1 MSFATI
7 QAQPAALSTLRNAL
21 AAERL
26 AHAYLFVGPSGVG
39 KKRTALALA
48 QALLCPEQAGTGCE
62 SCATCRAVANG
73 AHPDLSLVAPQAG
86 KTTLGIDQ
94 VRELQHFLSLQS
106 ARGNRKIGVIEDA
119 QVLTP
124 QAQSSLLKIVE
135 EPPGST
141 LLVLLSV
148 SAASLSRPLLS
159 RCQQVRFAALPPA
172 TVEQLL
178 VQQHALPPPA
188 EAHVLALYSRGSI
201 GRALSLDALV
211 FTEERRHLLDA
222 LEQLEGAP
230 FGRVSELAEW
240 LVADRR
246 KKSRTKT
253 NRPERSAGGDRLELI
268 LSWYEE
274 RLRYVLLGQD
284 GVIRYADCLPALARA
299 AQGLGVEEAL
309 RQLSLVYA
317 TIRALERNANPRL
330 AVEDMLLQLAVRDT
344 GEG

>member
-1 MSFATI
+1 MSFAAI
-7 QAQPAALSTLRNAL
+7 QGQPAALSTLRNAL
-21 AAERL
+21 AVDRL

-62 SCATCRAVANG
+62 TCATCRAVADG
-73 AHPDLSLVAPQAG
+73 AHPDLSLVAPQTG
-86 KTTLGIDQ
+86 RTMLGIDQ

-135 EPPGST
+135 EPPGNA
-141 LLVLLSV
+141 LLILLSV

-159 RCQQVRFAALPPA
+159 RCQQVRFAALAPA
-172 TVEQLL
+172 TVELLL
-178 VQQHALPPPA
+178 VQQHALPTA
-188 EAHVLALYSRGSI
+188 EARALALYSRGSI
-201 GRALSLDALV
+201 GRALSLDAGV

-222 LEQLEGAP
+222 LEQLEGAA

-240 LVADRR
+240 LVADRT

-253 NRPERSAGGDRLELI
+253 DRSERSAGGDRLELI

-284 GVIRYADCLPALARA
+284 GVIRYADCLPALAQA
-299 AQGLGVEEAL
+299 TQSLGVEEAL
-309 RQLSLVYA
+309 RQLRLVYDA
-317 TIRALERNANPRL
+317 IHALSRNANPRL
-330 AVEDMLLQLAVRDT
+330 AVEDLLLQLAARDT
-344 GEG
+344 AEG

>member
-1 MSFATI
+1 MSFAAI
-7 QAQPAALSTLRNAL
+7 AGQPAALSTLRNAL
-21 AAERL
+21 AVERL
-26 AHAYLFVGPSGVG
+26 AHAYLFVGLSGVG

-62 SCATCRAVANG
+62 MCATCRAVADG
-73 AHPDLSLVAPQAG
+73 THPDLNLVAPQAG

-135 EPPGST
+135 EPPGNA
-141 LLVLLSV
+141 LLILLSV

-172 TVEQLL
+172 TVELLL
-178 VQQHALPPPA
+178 VQQHALSAA
-188 EAHVLALYSRGSI
+188 EAHALALYSRGSI
-201 GRALSLDALV
+201 GRALSLDAGV

-240 LVADRR
+240 LVADRT
-246 KKSRTKT
+246 KKSRTRT
-253 NRPERSAGGDRLELI
+253 DRSERPAGGDRLELI

-284 GVIRYADCLPALARA
+284 GVIRYADCLPVLAQA
-299 AQGLGVEEAL
+299 THGLGVEEAL
-309 RQLSLVYA
+309 RQLRLVYDA
-317 TIRALERNANPRL
+317 IRALGRNANPRL
-330 AVEDMLLQLAVRDT
+330 AVEDLLLQLAARATD
-344 GEG
+344 EG

>member
-1 MSFATI
+1 MSFAAIEGQT
-7 QAQPAALSTLRNAL
+7 AALGTLRNAL
-21 AAERL
+21 AVERL

-62 SCATCRAVANG
+62 TCATCRAVADG

-86 KTTLGIDQ
+86 RATLGIDQ

-135 EPPGST
+135 EPPGSA
-141 LLVLLSV
+141 LLILLSV

-178 VQQHALPPPA
+178 VQQHALPAA
-188 EAHVLALYSRGSI
+188 EAHALALYSRGSI
-201 GRALSLDALV
+201 GRALSLDAGV

-222 LEQLEGAP
+222 LEQLEGAA

-240 LVADRR
+240 LVADRN

-253 NRPERSAGGDRLELI
+253 DRSERSAGGDRLELI

-284 GVIRYADCLPALARA
+284 GVIRYADCLPALAQA
-299 AQGLGVEEAL
+299 THGLGVEEAL
-309 RQLSLVYA
+309 RQLRLVYDA
-317 TIRALERNANPRL
+317 IQALSRNANPRL
-330 AVEDMLLQLAVRDT
+330 AVEDLLLQLAARDT
-344 GEG
+344 DEG

>member
-1 MSFATI
+1 MSFAAIEGQT
-7 QAQPAALSTLRNAL
+7 AALGTLRNAL
-21 AAERL
+21 AVERL

-62 SCATCRAVANG
+62 MCATCRAVAAG
-73 AHPDLSLVAPQAG
+73 THPDLSLVAPQAG
-86 KTTLGIDQ
+86 RTTLGIDQ

-135 EPPGST
+135 EPPGNA
-141 LLVLLSV
+141 LLILLSV

-178 VQQHALPPPA
+178 VQQHALPPT
-188 EAHVLALYSRGSI
+188 EAHALALYSRGSI
-201 GRALSLDALV
+201 GRALSLDAGV

-222 LEQLEGAP
+222 LEQLEGAL
-230 FGRVSELAEW
+230 FGQVSELAEW
-240 LVADRR
+240 LVADRG

-253 NRPERSAGGDRLELI
+253 DRPERSAGGDRLELI

-274 RLRYVLLGQD
+274 RLRYILLGQD
-284 GVIRYADCLPALARA
+284 GVIRYADCLPALAQTT
-299 AQGLGVEEAL
+299 QGLDVEEAL

-317 TIRALERNANPRL
+317 TIRALGRNANLRL
-330 AVEDMLLQLAVRDT
+330 AVEDMLLQLTARDT
-344 GEG
+344 GAG